1 MPTSVVI
8 FVVAFFIGIPFGLI
22 IGIVLT
28 IESDS
33 KYYRSVLKEYI
44 NADQLIDWIE
54 KRFYK
59 DEDSKEL
66 DVFLTSI
73 DVSEIICEIHR
84 RKMKNWN
91 IKGAE
96 KINKVVEE
104 RRM

>member
-1 MPTSVVI
+1 MPTSVVV
-8 FVVAFFIGIPFGLI
+8 FVVAFFIGIVFGWI
-22 IGIVLT
+22 VGVVLT
-28 IESDS
+28 VDSDN

-44 NADQLIDWIE
+44 NANELVDWIE

-84 RKMKNWN
+84 RKIKNWN
-91 IKGAE
+91 VNNAK
-96 KINKVVEE
+96 KINEIVDK
-104 RRM
+104 RK